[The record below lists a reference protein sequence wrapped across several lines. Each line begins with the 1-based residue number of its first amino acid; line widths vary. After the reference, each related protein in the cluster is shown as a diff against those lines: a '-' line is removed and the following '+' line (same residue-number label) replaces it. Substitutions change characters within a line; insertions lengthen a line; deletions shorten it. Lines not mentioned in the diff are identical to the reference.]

1 MKGRNTSDAAERL
14 VGAIEAGADI
24 HDARILAAFRAVPRD
39 RFVPEDLAQFAWED
53 RALPIGEGQTISQPS
68 MLALMLAAL
77 EPQAND
83 RALEVGAGSGY
94 AAALLGRLTCHVEA
108 LEIRPE
114 LAERAQRTL
123 ASVGASNVHV
133 SIGNGEHGLPD
144 RAPFDVIMV
153 SAGARATPPELV
165 EELAPGGRIAIPVGD
180 QQGQHLFVG
189 RREADGELVWER
201 RTPCV
206 FVPLVREAPGGAQP
220 SDAKRSRPSAT

>member
-1 MKGRNTSDAAERL
+1 MKGRPTPSAAERL
-14 VGAIEAGADI
+14 VGAIEAGADV
-24 HDARILAAFRAVPRD
+24 HDSRILEAFRAVPRE
-39 RFVPEDLAQFAWED
+39 RFVPEELAEFAWED
-53 RALPIGEGQTISQPS
+53 RALPIGDGQTISQPS

-123 ASVGASNVHV
+123 AAVGASNVHV
-133 SIGNGEHGLPD
+133 SVGNGELGLPD

-206 FVPLVREAPGGAQP
+206 FVPLVREVP